1 MTLGMLRPL
10 PLLSAHLLRKR
21 SKGLRPQLVSQFTLR
36 GLYFYFI
43 LLKAVDVL
51 TQLTPALHGLYRAI
65 ISTSYPWSLSQW
77 EQLTIHLNMLVA
89 PEILD
94 RLHRLLIDINQEE
107 HANVNVI
114 QFIQTFLAR
123 YISRSRPLSGYFLV
137 CCVIETQWTALAQ
150 ALAPAQ
156 SMTYGNIVEAAAA
169 NKAWLFLMRTAA
181 SNLQVTDETIR
192 GTLKMTLRYA
202 MQCFTDLLD
211 QIEEMDSDPSIDTYA
226 WETMSES
233 LVRYFI

>member
-1 MTLGMLRPL
+1 MLRL
-10 PLLSAHLLRKR
+10 PLRLSSRSLRKLL
-21 SKGLRPQLVSQFTLR
+21 KGLRLLVVSLFNLHSS
-36 GLYFYFI
+36 YFDFI

-77 EQLTIHLNMLVA
+77 EQLTTHLNMLVA
-89 PEILD
+89 PDILG
-94 RLHRLLIDINQEE
+94 RLHLLIDMNQEE
-107 HANVNVI
+107 DANANVI

-123 YISRSRPLSGYFLV
+123 YNSRSRPLSGYFLV

-156 SMTYGNIVEAAAA
+156 SIACGNIVEAAAA
-169 NKAWLFLMRTAA
+169 NKAWLFLMRKAA
-181 SNLQVTDETIR
+181 LNLEVTDEKILD
-192 GTLKMTLRYA
+192 TLKMTLQYA
-202 MQCFTDLLD
+202 MQCFADLLIHID
-211 QIEEMDSDPSIDTYA
+211 EMDSEPSIDTYA

-233 LVRYFI
+233 LVRSFICD